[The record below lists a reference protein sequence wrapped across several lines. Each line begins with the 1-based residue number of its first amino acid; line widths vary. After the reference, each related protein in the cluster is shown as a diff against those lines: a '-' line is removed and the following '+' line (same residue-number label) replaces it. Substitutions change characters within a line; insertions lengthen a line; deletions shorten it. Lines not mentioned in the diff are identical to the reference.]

1 MAKGFRKFGD
11 VTLKLDTIIEGKAA
25 KRRAK
30 EYAEDARKRH
40 AHVRVVKRAPGV
52 YAIYTSAWAR

>member
-11 VTLKLDTIIEGKAA
+11 VTLRLDTTIEGKGA

-30 EYAEDARKRH
+30 AYAEDARRYH
-40 AHVRVVKRAPGV
+40 AHVRVVKRASGA
-52 YAIYTSAWAR
+52 YAIYSSAWAR